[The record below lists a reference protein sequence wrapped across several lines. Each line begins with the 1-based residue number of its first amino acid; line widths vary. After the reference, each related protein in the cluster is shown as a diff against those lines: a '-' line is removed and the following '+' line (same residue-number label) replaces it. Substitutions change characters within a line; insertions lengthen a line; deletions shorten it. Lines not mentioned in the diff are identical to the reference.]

1 MSNLIRK
8 ILVSEKSFADASA
21 GKFTFIVDKKMS
33 KIDAGKAVND
43 LFGIEII
50 SLNSMNYKGKV
61 KISRKNRGKR
71 NDFKKIIVTTKPGSK
86 IDLFEVEKAEE
97 TKKNAASAKSG
108 AGAPA
113 SEGMRGK
120 AVKKIEEN
128 KNVEVTVK
136 TK

>member
-8 ILVSEKSFADASA
+8 ILVSEKSFADASL
-21 GKFTFIVDKKMS
+21 GKFSFIVDKKMS
-33 KIDAGKAVND
+33 KIDASKAIKD

-71 NDFKKIIVTTKPGSK
+71 SDFKKIIVTTKPGSK

-97 TKKNAASAKSG
+97 TKKDKKVAAAT
-108 AGAPA
+108 
-113 SEGMRGK
+113 
-120 AVKKIEEN
+120 KIEDKKEKKVIEN
-128 KNVEVTVK
+128 KDVEVTIK
-136 TK
+136 RK